1 MYSIMIVDDNETELV
16 IAQKALEKEYQIIPM
31 NNSKQALARL
41 AKATIMPDIMILDIA
56 MPGISGFDMIMRMK
70 TSEKLKNI
78 PVVFLSGD
86 KENATELEAYRL
98 GAVDFIRK
106 PVVAQLLKKRIELQA
121 DLLEY
126 KKSMNAY
133 NTQLQQNVNVQ
144 AQNAYRLQ
152 YFIIGI
158 ITDLITEKDGYTGIH
173 SVSVSKYMGILLKE
187 MLMSG
192 LNYGISMDDY
202 ELILLSSQLHDM
214 GKIGVPDSVLQKRG
228 KYTDDEFMKM
238 KNHTVF
244 ASNAIQKYAY
254 LLPNSKF
261 LNYTFQMARYHH
273 ERFDGQGYPD
283 RLQGQNIPILARI
296 LSVADVYDALVSE
309 RSYRQAMSHEQAYNI
324 ITQGAGV
331 QFDPQVVAAFQR
343 VHMDIYEAHR
353 QISAQM
359 QQIEAA
365 QQISKQQLSV
375 NNNVNRQF

>member
-70 TSEKLKNI
+70 TSEKMKNI

-106 PVVAQLLKKRIELQA
+106 PVVAPLLKKRIELQA

-126 KKSMNAY
+126 KKSMSAY

-173 SVSVSKYMGILLKE
+173 SISVSKYMGILLKE

-192 LNYGISMDDY
+192 INYGISMDDY
-202 ELILLSSQLHDM
+202 ELVLLSSQLHDM

-228 KYTDDEFMKM
+228 KYTDEEFMQM

-353 QISAQM
+353 QISAQV
-359 QQIEAA
+359 QQAEAA
-365 QQISKQQLSV
+365 QHVSKQQLSV
-375 NNNVNRQF
+375 NNNVTRQY

>member
-56 MPGISGFDMIMRMK
+56 MPGINGFEMIMRMK
-70 TSEKLKNI
+70 TSEKMKDI
-78 PVVFLSGD
+78 PVIFLSGD
-86 KENATELEAYRL
+86 KENSTELEAYRL

-106 PVVAQLLKKRIELQA
+106 PVVSQLLKKRVELQA

-173 SVSVSKYMGILLKE
+173 SISVSKYMGIILKE

-192 LNYGISMDDY
+192 INYGISSEDY
-202 ELILLSSQLHDM
+202 ELVLLSSQLHDM
-214 GKIGVPDSVLQKRG
+214 GKIGVPDSVLQKTG
-228 KYTDDEFMKM
+228 KYTDEEFTQM
-238 KNHTVF
+238 KNHTVY
-244 ASNAIQKYAY
+244 AANAIQKYAY

-273 ERFDGQGYPD
+273 ERYDGQGYPD

-343 VHMDIYEAHR
+343 VHMDIFEAHR
-353 QISAQM
+353 QLSAQM
-359 QQIEAA
+359 AQHEAMQKVSA
-365 QQISKQQLSV
+365 QQLCQ
-375 NNNVNRQF
+375 NNNVNKQY